1 MDNDVLV
8 IAGFD
13 VTFVFLDHDG
23 TWVES
28 ISVVDD
34 GNSLAVSNRKAKFTS
49 DREVSAYNIL
59 EDCTQPML
67 TSMMLMLTE
76 TWHSLTL
83 ASFVGMAASGP
94 NFIVFQHRMVALFQ
108 MARL

>member
-1 MDNDVLV
+1 M
-8 IAGFD
+8 
-13 VTFVFLDHDG
+13 FLDQDG

-28 ISVVDD
+28 ISIVDN
-34 GNSLAVSNRKAKFTS
+34 GNSLALSDQKAKFIS

-59 EDCTQPML
+59 EDCTQPMP

-94 NFIVFQHRMVALFQ
+94 NFIVFLHHMVALFQ
-108 MARL
+108 MARM